1 MRRGLLLAILC
12 AMSAPTDS
20 WSQDGGLSKSE
31 NAKQYQACMLLVD
44 RAPSDALESAVA
56 WEKKGGGDAAR
67 HCEALAYI
75 GLKQF
80 EDGALALERIAQ
92 VLPQAKA
99 ELAGAIFGQAAMAWA
114 QADNMQLAL
123 HDVNEGLKLQPK
135 SVDLLVFRAR
145 IYGNSGE
152 FSEALNDLNAAN
164 DLAPQHAEILV
175 LRATAYRHLEN
186 VGLARENIGLA
197 LKAEP
202 DNPDALLEHGIQ
214 LLAAGDREGARAEW
228 LKLLRTA
235 PDVLAAEDAR
245 KNLEALDIK
254 GP

>member
-1 MRRGLLLAILC
+1 MWRRFLLAILC
-12 AMSAPTDS
+12 AMSVPAES
-20 WSQDGGLSKSE
+20 WSQDGKLSEAE

-44 RAPSDALESAVA
+44 RAPTDALESAVA
-56 WEKKGGGDAAR
+56 WQKKGGGDAAR

-75 GLKQF
+75 GLKQY

-92 VLPQAKA
+92 VMPQAKA
-99 ELAGAIFGQAAMAWA
+99 ELAAAIFGQAAMAWT

-152 FSEALNDLNAAN
+152 FADALADLNAA
-164 DLAPQHAEILV
+164 DALAPQRAEILV
-175 LRATAYRHLEN
+175 LRATAYRHLAQ
-186 VGLARENIGLA
+186 GDLARDNVEQA

-214 LLAAGDREGARAEW
+214 MLAAGDKDGARAEW
-228 LKLLRTA
+228 LKLLQTA

-254 GP
+254 AP

>member
-1 MRRGLLLAILC
+1 MRRKFLLAILC
-12 AMSAPTDS
+12 ALSAPADS
-20 WSQDGGLSKSE
+20 WSQDSGLSEAE

-80 EDGALALERIAQ
+80 EDLERIAQ
-92 VLPQAKA
+92 VMPQAKA
-99 ELAGAIFGQAAMAWA
+99 ELAAALFGQAAMAWT

-135 SVDLLVFRAR
+135 SVDLLVFRAK

-152 FSEALNDLNAAN
+152 FADALTDLNAAN
-164 DLAPQHAEILV
+164 DLAPQRAETLV
-175 LRATAYRHLEN
+175 LRATAYRHLKN
-186 VGLARENIGLA
+186 VDLARDSIEQA

-214 LLAAGDREGARAEW
+214 LLAAGDREGARGEW
-228 LKLLRTA
+228 LKLLQTS